1 MARRIVDW
9 EDRIGRRLKL
19 RDLRVLSG
27 VAEKGSMA
35 KAASQLN
42 MTQPAV
48 SQAIADLEAALEVRL
63 LDRGPHGVSLT
74 PYGETMLKH
83 GLEALDAIKQGAREI
98 EFLLAPGAGEVWVG
112 CSESFL
118 AGGLLA
124 EVIRRVAEQH
134 PHIKV
139 HVLEANTAEMEFK
152 ELRDRKVD
160 LMIGRM
166 AGPVRDDDLAADVL
180 FKEPIVAVV
189 GGSHPLARRRA
200 IKLDELIEERWVL
213 APPNTAVRDL
223 VGDAFRAKGFPAPS
237 PSLTT
242 YSMLLRLQMLA
253 SGKYITAFPRSLVDY
268 NAKRWS
274 LNILPF
280 DLGKGLPVAVVTL
293 KHRTLSPP
301 VRLFIEHAR
310 AASKAAL
317 TDRD

>member
-19 RDLRVLSG
+19 RDLRVLSS

-48 SQAIADLEAALEVRL
+48 SQAIADLEATLQVRL

-83 GLEALDAIKQGAREI
+83 GLEALDMIKQGAREI
-98 EFLLAPGAGEVWVG
+98 ESLQTPGVGEVWVG

-124 EVIRRVAEQH
+124 EVVQRIAEQH
-134 PHIKV
+134 PRIVV
-139 HVLEANTAEMEFK
+139 HVLEANTAEMEFN

-166 AGPVRDDDLAADVL
+166 AGPIRDDDLIVDVL
-180 FKEPIVAVV
+180 YPEPIVAVV
-189 GGSHPLARRRA
+189 GGSHRLARRRTV
-200 IKLDELIEERWVL
+200 KLEDLVDERWIL
-213 APPNTAVRDL
+213 APPNTVVRDL
-223 VGDAFRAKGFPAPS
+223 VGDAFRAEGFSAPS

-253 SGKYITAFPRSLVDY
+253 SGNYVTAFPRSLVNY
-268 NAKRWS
+268 HAQRWS
-274 LNILPF
+274 LKTLPV
-280 DLGKGLPVAVVTL
+280 DLGKKLPVAIVAL
-293 KHRTLSPP
+293 KHRTLSPA

-310 AASKAAL
+310 AASKAKL
-317 TDRD
+317 TGRN

>member
-1 MARRIVDW
+1 MAKRIVDW

-19 RDLRVLSG
+19 RDLRVLSI

-35 KAASQLN
+35 KAAFQLH
-42 MTQPAV
+42 MTQPSV
-48 SQAIADLEAALEVRL
+48 SQAIADLEATLEVRL

-83 GLEALDAIKQGAREI
+83 GLEALDSIKQGAREI
-98 EFLLAPGAGEVWVG
+98 EFLRAPGAGEVWVG

-134 PHIKV
+134 PRIQV
-139 HVLEANTAEMEFK
+139 HVLEANTAAMEFK

-166 AGPVRDDDLAADVL
+166 AGPIRDDDLTVDVL
-180 FKEPIVAVV
+180 FEEPIVAVA
-189 GGSHPLARRRA
+189 GGSHPLALTA
-200 IKLDELIEERWVL
+200 RWCSRSL
-213 APPNTAVRDL
+213 SASAGYLRPPNTAVRDL
-223 VGDAFRAKGFPAPS
+223 VADAFRAKGFSAPS

-253 SGKYITAFPRSLVDY
+253 SGKYVTAFPRSLVDY
-268 NAKRWS
+268 NAERWS
-274 LNILPF
+274 LKILPL
-280 DLGKGLPVAVVTL
+280 DLGKALPVAIVTL
-293 KHRTLSPP
+293 KHRTLSPA

-310 AASKAAL
+310 AAS
-317 TDRD
+317 T

>member
-166 AGPVRDDDLAADVL
+166 AGPVRDDDLTADVL

>member
-1 MARRIVDW
+1 
-9 EDRIGRRLKL
+9 
-19 RDLRVLSG
+19 
-27 VAEKGSMA
+27 MA

>member
-19 RDLRVLSG
+19 RDLRVLSS

-48 SQAIADLEAALEVRL
+48 SQAIADLEAAIEVRL
-63 LDRGPHGVSLT
+63 LDRSPHGVSLT

-98 EFLLAPGAGEVWVG
+98 EFLLEPGAGEVWVG

-134 PHIKV
+134 PRIQV
-139 HVLEANTAEMEFK
+139 HVLEANTAEMEFR

-166 AGPVRDDDLAADVL
+166 AGPVRDDDLTADVL
-180 FKEPIVAVV
+180 FEEPIVAVV
-189 GGSHPLARRRA
+189 GGSHPLARRRT
-200 IKLDELIEERWVL
+200 IKLDELVEERWVL
-213 APPNTAVRDL
+213 APPKTAVRDL
-223 VGDAFRAKGFPAPS
+223 VGDAFRAQGFSAPS

-268 NAKRWS
+268 NAERWS
-274 LNILPF
+274 LKILPI
-280 DLGKGLPVAVVTL
+280 DLGKELPVAVVAL
-293 KHRTLSPP
+293 KHRTLSPA

-310 AASKAAL
+310 AASKATL

>member
-1 MARRIVDW
+1 MSRRIVDW

-19 RDLRVLSG
+19 RDLRVLSI

-48 SQAIADLEAALEVRL
+48 SQAIADLEATLEVRL

-74 PYGETMLKH
+74 PYGKTMLKH
-83 GLEALDAIKQGAREI
+83 GLEALDMIKQGAREI
-98 EFLLAPGAGEVWVG
+98 EFLSTPGTGEVWVG

-124 EVIRRVAEQH
+124 DVIRRTAEEH
-134 PHIKV
+134 PRIVV
-139 HVLEANTAEMEFK
+139 HVLEANTAEMEFS

-160 LMIGRM
+160 VMIGRM
-166 AGPVRDDDLAADVL
+166 AGPIRDDDLTADVL
-180 FKEPIVAVV
+180 YPEPIVAVV
-189 GGSHPLARRRA
+189 GGSHPLARRRT
-200 IKLDELIEERWVL
+200 IRLEELIGERWVL

-223 VGDAFRAKGFPAPS
+223 VADAFRAKGLSAPS

-253 SGKYITAFPRSLVDY
+253 SGNYITAFPRSLVDY
-268 NAKRWS
+268 NAERWS
-274 LNILPF
+274 LKILPIN
-280 DLGKGLPVAVVTL
+280 LGKKLPVAIVAL
-293 KHRTLSPP
+293 KHRTLSPA
-301 VRLFIEHAR
+301 VRLFIEHAH
-310 AASKAAL
+310 AASKAMSM
-317 TDRD
+317 DPD

>member
-19 RDLRVLSG
+19 RDLRVLSS
-27 VAEKGSMA
+27 VVEKGSMA

-42 MTQPAV
+42 MTQPGV
-48 SQAIADLEAALEVRL
+48 SQAIADLEATLEVRL

-98 EFLLAPGAGEVWVG
+98 EFLLTPGVGEVWVG

-124 EVIRRVAEQH
+124 EVIRRIAEQH
-134 PHIKV
+134 PRIVV
-139 HVLEANTAEMEFK
+139 HVLEANTASMEFR

-166 AGPVRDDDLAADVL
+166 AGPIRDDDLTADVL
-180 FKEPIVAVV
+180 FQESIVATV
-189 GGSHPLARRRA
+189 GGSHPLARRRT
-200 IKLDELIEERWVL
+200 IKLEELIEERWVL

-223 VGDAFRAKGFPAPS
+223 VADAFRAEGFSAPS

-253 SGKYITAFPRSLVDY
+253 SGKYITAFPRSLVDD
-268 NAKRWS
+268 NAERWS
-274 LNILPF
+274 LKILPI
-280 DLGKGLPVAVVTL
+280 DLGKKLPVAIVAL
-293 KHRTLSPP
+293 KHRTLSPA
-301 VRLFIEHAR
+301 VSLFIEHAR
-310 AASKAAL
+310 AASQTSS
-317 TDRD
+317 TDRG